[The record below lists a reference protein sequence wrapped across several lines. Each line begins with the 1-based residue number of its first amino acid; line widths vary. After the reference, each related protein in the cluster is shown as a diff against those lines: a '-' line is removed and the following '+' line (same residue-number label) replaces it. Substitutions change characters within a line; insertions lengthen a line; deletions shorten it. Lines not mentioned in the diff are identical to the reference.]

1 MPSPSSNRY
10 LCVHGHFYQPPRE
23 NPWLEAVETQD
34 SAAPFHDWNERV
46 TSECY
51 APNGASRVLNERKK
65 IIRIVNNYA
74 RISFNFGP
82 TLLSW
87 LEENAPR
94 VYRSILDADRLG
106 AQRFSGHGP
115 AMAQVYNHIILP
127 LANQHDRVTQIRWGI
142 ADFVRRFGR
151 QPEGMWLAET
161 AVDRDSLD
169 LLAQHGIRFVVLAPS
184 QCRHIRPSHSHGMC
198 DPGQTHLPLDV
209 QAHDAH
215 PPSAPWQPVNAAT
228 LETRRAYRIP
238 LDDGRSI
245 AAFFYD
251 GKISQAV
258 AFENLLSSGDN
269 FAARLLSGF
278 SPTPAPQ
285 LVHIATDGE
294 SYGHHHRHGEMALS
308 YALEKIESQGS
319 ARLTIYGEFLSLFP
333 PEWEA
338 EVNENSSWSCFHG
351 IERWRS
357 HCGCSSQ
364 RAGWDQLWRTP
375 LREALDQLRDA
386 CIPLS
391 EELAAHL
398 LRPAHDHAGHATHD
412 NPLWAARDAY
422 ISVVLDR
429 SPENVDRFLS
439 TYAKHPTDPSAQT
452 AVLSLLELQRH
463 ALLMFTSCGWF
474 FDDISGIE
482 TVQVLA
488 YASRVLQLA
497 ATLFGARGE
506 ALEAP
511 FLATLARAHSNLAE
525 QGDAASLYRHRIR
538 PQSVNLVQVAAH
550 YAIRSLFPDA
560 ANPGRNGAVFA
571 YDVHRHSHENYTSG
585 RAQLALGQA
594 EVRSRL
600 TREQQMVEYA
610 VLHFGDQNLS
620 AAVRPVHRGGL
631 HAFTAFAS
639 ETAHAF
645 QLGNLPEVVRL
656 TDRAM
661 GQASFS
667 LHSLF
672 ADEQRRI
679 LDQLLARTLQEVE
692 TGLWNIHAQNQSL
705 LHFLADAGMPQP
717 PALRFVAE
725 FVTSASLHRALET
738 EPVNLEEVRSL
749 LARISTAHIALDT
762 ERLRFAATQSSKRA
776 LLSVQLTARHLRSLQ
791 QESTAKT
798 GAAAANGNAHP
809 AFHSDNSDLSL
820 REAAAAADLAL
831 DRALSVVEAVRLLP
845 LEPNFWQA
853 QNLWNQLWP
862 EVREPSP
869 KKPRAQ
875 KASAKEPRPRSP
887 LERSSVER
895 TWIDRFRDLG
905 ILMDIAVDD
914 ISVEEPAVAAVS

>member
-1 MPSPSSNRY
+1 LPSPSTTRY
-10 LCVHGHFYQPPRE
+10 LCIHGHFYQPPRE

-46 TSECY
+46 TAECY

-94 VYRSILDADRLG
+94 VYRGILDADRLG

-127 LANQHDRVTQIRWGI
+127 LANQQDRVTQIRWGI

-151 QPEGMWLAET
+151 EPEGMWLAET

-184 QCRHIRPSHSHGMC
+184 QCRHVRQMC
-198 DPGQTHLPLDV
+198 DPDQAHLPLDGHGP
-209 QAHDAH
+209 AGHDHA
-215 PPSAPWQPVNAAT
+215 APWQPVNAAS
-228 LETRRAYRIP
+228 LETRRPYRIP
-238 LDDGRSI
+238 LDHGRSI

-278 SPTPAPQ
+278 APAETPQ

-308 YALEKIESQGS
+308 YALDKIQSEGS
-319 ARLTIYGEFLSLFP
+319 ARLTVYGEYLSLFP
-333 PEWEA
+333 PQWEA
-338 EVNENSSWSCFHG
+338 EVNDNTSWSCFHG

-357 HCGCSSQ
+357 DCGCSSH
-364 RAGWDQLWRTP
+364 RAGWNQQWRTP
-375 LREALDQLRDA
+375 LRLALDQLRDA
-386 CIPLS
+386 IIPLS
-391 EELAAHL
+391 EELAVTL
-398 LRPAHDHAGHATHD
+398 LRAPRAHAPHD
-412 NPLWAARDAY
+412 NPLWTARDAY

-429 SPENVDRFLS
+429 SQENVDRFL
-439 TYAKHPTDPSAQT
+439 AAHARHPDDASAQT
-452 AVLSLLELQRH
+452 AVLSLMELQRH

-488 YASRVLQLA
+488 YAGRVLQLA
-497 ATLFGARGE
+497 AALFGPRGE

-511 FLATLARAHSNLAE
+511 FLAMLAKAHSNLPDQAD
-525 QGDAASLYRHRIR
+525 GATLYRNRIR
-538 PQSVNLVQVAAH
+538 PQSVDLVQVAAH

-571 YDVHRHSHENYTSG
+571 YDVHRQSHETYTSG
-585 RAQLALGQA
+585 RAQLAIGQA
-594 EVRSRL
+594 DVRSRL
-600 TREQQMVEYA
+600 TREQQRVEYA

-620 AAVRPVHRGGL
+620 AAVRPVVRSAHRGDL
-631 HAFTAFAS
+631 DAFTAFAQD
-639 ETAHAF
+639 TAHAF

-692 TGLWNIHAQNQSL
+692 TGLWNIHVQHQSL

-738 EPVNLEEVRSL
+738 DPVNLDEVRSL

-762 ERLRFAATQSSKRA
+762 ERLRFAATQSAKRA
-776 LLSVQLTARHLRSLQ
+776 LVAVQHTARRRRSLQ
-791 QESTAKT
+791 QQASGNTETS
-798 GAAAANGNAHP
+798 NGSP
-809 AFHSDNSDLSL
+809 APHNDLSDLAL
-820 REAAAAADLAL
+820 REASAAADLAL

-853 QNLWNQLWP
+853 QNLWNQLWQ

-869 KKPRAQ
+869 KKTRTQ
-875 KASAKEPRPRSP
+875 KSAAKERPRTW
-887 LERSSVER
+887 LE
-895 TWIDRFRDLG
+895 RFRDLG
-905 ILMDIAVDD
+905 VLMDLAVDD
-914 ISVEEPAVAAVS
+914 ISVEEPAAAAVS